1 MNHRQP
7 LLASMD
13 CQTQALEAE
22 SLAQTFDRVL
32 KAPDDEAT
40 VLTLGALVDT
50 LGTRGVGLLLL
61 ILSLPSA
68 LPIPA
73 PGYSTPFGL
82 AIALL
87 ALQLLIHRKQLWLP
101 ASLRRRVIKTA
112 TAQKLRTAGLRV
124 FGKTEH
130 LIRPRWRWMLTP
142 LSRTILASVV
152 LLMGLLMILPIP
164 LTNTAP
170 AIVVFII
177 SLSLAEEDGLWSLG
191 GLLLG
196 ILAVLFYAAIIIM
209 ILVYGPEIIDSI
221 KPGSSS
227 G

>member
-1 MNHRQP
+1 
-7 LLASMD
+7 MD
-13 CQTQALEAE
+13 CHAEPLRQE

-32 KAPDDEAT
+32 SRSDNDAT
-40 VLTLGALVDT
+40 LLTLGALVDT
-50 LGTRGVGLLLL
+50 LGSRGVGLLLV

-87 ALQLLIHRKQLWLP
+87 SLQLLFHRQQLWLP
-101 ASLRRRVIKTA
+101 ASIRQRTIKNE
-112 TAQKLRTAGLRV
+112 TAQKLRNAGLRV
-124 FGKTEH
+124 FTKTER

-142 LSRTILASVV
+142 VSRSILSSAILI
-152 LLMGLLMILPIP
+152 MGLLMILPIP

-177 SLSLAEEDGLWSLG
+177 SLSLAEEDGLWSIT

-196 ILAVLFYAAIIIM
+196 ALAVLFYATLIAM
-209 ILVYGPEIIDSI
+209 VLLFGSGILDEIKSYIF
-221 KPGSSS
+221 PG
-227 G
+227 

>member
-1 MNHRQP
+1 
-7 LLASMD
+7 MD
-13 CQTQALEAE
+13 CHAEPLRQE

-32 KAPDDEAT
+32 SRTDGDAT
-40 VLTLGALVDT
+40 ALTLGALVDT

-87 ALQLLIHRKQLWLP
+87 ALQLLFHRKQLWLP
-101 ASLRRRVIKTA
+101 ANLRQRNIKNE

-124 FGKTEH
+124 FDKTER

-142 LSRTILASVV
+142 VSRTVLSTAILI
-152 LLMGLLMILPIP
+152 MGILMILPIP
-164 LTNTAP
+164 LTNTVP

-177 SLSLAEEDGLWSLG
+177 SLSLAEEDGLWSVA

-196 ILAVLFYAAIIIM
+196 ALAVLFYAALITM
-209 ILVYGPEIIDSI
+209 ILIYGPEILDEI
-221 KPGSSS
+221 KSWMLAG
-227 G
+227 

>member
-1 MNHRQP
+1 
-7 LLASMD
+7 MD
-13 CQTQALEAE
+13 CQTKPPRPA
-22 SLAQTFDRVL
+22 SLAETFDRVL
-32 KAPDDEAT
+32 RAPGDGST
-40 VLTLGALVDT
+40 TLTLGTLVDT

-87 ALQLLIHRKQLWLP
+87 ALQLLFHRKQLWLP
-101 ASLRRRVIKTA
+101 TTLRKRTIKNE

-124 FGKTEH
+124 FSKTER

-142 LSRTILASVV
+142 LSRTVLASVV
-152 LLMGLLMILPIP
+152 LIMGLLMILPIP

-170 AIVVFII
+170 AFVVFVI
-177 SLSLAEEDGLWSLG
+177 SLSLAEEDGIWSVA

-196 ILAVLFYAAIIIM
+196 VLAVIFYAAIVAMVLI
-209 ILVYGPEIIDSI
+209 YGPGIMDEIKSCIR
-221 KPGSSS
+221 PG
-227 G
+227 